1 LKGIVSETS
10 GFLRYTCTPSLHLDN
25 GSIPEVGWFALAL
38 LLSLGFRKLMGIAS
52 HVQWVPDERTY
63 TLIAFRNLNGPEVEQ
78 FCTCS
83 VTQSWILKLCC
94 GARWSRARAAWR
106 EKKTLASQKGVKHPS
121 LATKSCLTFTNVDS
135 NACCLGATRIIAQTI
150 VWY

>member
-1 LKGIVSETS
+1 MVCACFVTQ
-10 GFLRYTCTPSLHLDN
+10 
-25 GSIPEVGWFALAL
+25 
-38 LLSLGFRKLMGIAS
+38 LGFRKLLGIAS

-94 GARWSRARAAWR
+94 GARWSRAREEDFSESEGGEVSVACHEILLDIYER
-106 EKKTLASQKGVKHPS
+106 GLQ
-121 LATKSCLTFTNVDS
+121 CLLPRCYANYCPDNRLV
-135 NACCLGATRIIAQTI
+135 LTI
-150 VWY
+150 EVPD